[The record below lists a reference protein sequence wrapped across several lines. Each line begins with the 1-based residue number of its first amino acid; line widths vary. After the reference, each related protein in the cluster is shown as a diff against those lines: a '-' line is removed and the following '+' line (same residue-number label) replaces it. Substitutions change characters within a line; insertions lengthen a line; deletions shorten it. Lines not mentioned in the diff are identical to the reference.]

1 MAYVRTDRVAE
12 DIKKELSEMMRL
24 RLRDPRLSEMASIVS
39 VELARDF
46 SHATVRVSVM
56 GDEAAQKDSIKALE
70 SAAGFMRRELGKRL
84 HIHHT
89 PQLHFELDTSIEY
102 VVKIAKILRDLDVK
116 PETEEENADEE

>member
-56 GDEAAQKDSIKALE
+56 GDEAAQKDSIKAVSYTHLGSTGDPQRR
-70 SAAGFMRRELGKRL
+70 SADQEHLARGGLPHKNGSLLLG
-84 HIHHT
+84 
-89 PQLHFELDTSIEY
+89 
-102 VVKIAKILRDLDVK
+102 
-116 PETEEENADEE
+116 